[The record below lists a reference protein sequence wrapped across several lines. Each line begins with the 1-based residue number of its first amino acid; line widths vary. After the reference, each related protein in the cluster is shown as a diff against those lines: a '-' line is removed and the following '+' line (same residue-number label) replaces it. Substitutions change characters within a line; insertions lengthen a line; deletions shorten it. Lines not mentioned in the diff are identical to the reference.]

1 MLKTVEHQYQELLET
16 KRVQFGLMSG
26 HAYLGDTK
34 RLAFCLSRYKFV
46 SKMMSGL
53 DQVLEVGCADAFG
66 STIVMKEVKSLSACD
81 FDPLFIEDAKVTHP
95 FASEIEFFVHDMVT
109 SAVRNCYD
117 GVYFLDVLEHIQPQD
132 EAKFMDNVLYGLTEN
147 GLCIAG
153 MPSLES
159 QAYASAISKAGHV
172 NCKSG
177 QEFRD
182 MFKKY
187 FHNVLMFSMND
198 EVLHTGF
205 FPMSQYL
212 FAIGIGKK

>member
-1 MLKTVEHQYQELLET
+1 VKTVEHQYQELLEAQ
-16 KRVQFGLMSG
+16 RVQFGLMSG

-46 SKMMSGL
+46 SKMMSEL
-53 DQVLEVGCADAFG
+53 NQVLEVGCADAFG
-66 STIVMKEVKSLSACD
+66 STIVMKEVNSLSACD
-81 FDPLFIEDAKVTHP
+81 FDPVFINDAKRTHP
-95 FASEIEFFVHDMVT
+95 FAKEIEFFVHDMVT
-109 SAVRNCYD
+109 SAVGNSYD
-117 GVYFLDVLEHIQPQD
+117 GIYFLDVLEHIQPQD
-132 EAKFMDNVLYGLTEN
+132 EAKFMNNVMQGLTEN
-147 GLCIAG
+147 GMCIAG

-159 QAYASAISKAGHV
+159 QKYASAISKAGHV

-177 QEFRD
+177 QEFKD

-187 FHNVLMFSMND
+187 FQNVLIFSMND